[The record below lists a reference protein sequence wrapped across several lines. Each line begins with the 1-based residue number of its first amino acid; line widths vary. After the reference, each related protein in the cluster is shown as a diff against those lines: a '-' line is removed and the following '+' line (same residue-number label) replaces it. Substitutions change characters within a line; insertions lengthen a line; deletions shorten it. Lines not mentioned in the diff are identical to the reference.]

1 MGENPPSTQLKQ
13 CWNLEIVV
21 KLLGPGLGQAGKSKQ
36 LVMNSPF
43 SSRHY
48 AFGEKNICNVHY
60 CSWHY

>member
-1 MGENPPSTQLKQ
+1 VGENPPSTQLKQ

-21 KLLGPGLGQAGKSKQ
+21 RLLGPGLGQAGKSKQ

-48 AFGEKNICNVHY
+48 ALGEKPKGL
-60 CSWHY
+60 